1 MHNNIEYVRQSLE
14 LHLFFARIMKEHSFF
29 LQLGFT
35 PRDSNFTRRADEF
48 RMAFD
53 RLLWD
58 VVMLSD
64 GVVSKNSLV
73 SGEVITPF
81 TLEAEKVS
89 EFFTGIDIPTKIT
102 KAESNLTSAC
112 KNAADNSIVDNVS
125 RINNRAIRLISE
137 LIKFKATILENVLE
151 CKMFTVNYPLLIDH
165 IKREARLYL
174 EMVKRLQR
182 RGFVNLQR
190 DALEQEAFWNR
201 IMAEHSKFIRG
212 LLDPTEEELFNAA
225 NDFGN
230 LFDQLT
236 KEALAAMD
244 RSISFNRVTNDSL
257 RATRAI
263 RDFKVQATEGL
274 LDCNIRSIIIPLLG
288 DHTLREANHFLRL
301 LRMF

>member
-1 MHNNIEYVRQSLE
+1 MYDNIEYVRQSLE

-35 PRDSNFTRRADEF
+35 PRDINFTRRADEF

-58 VVMLSD
+58 VVVLSD
-64 GVVSKNSLV
+64 GVVSRNSLE
-73 SGEVITPF
+73 SGEVITPY
-81 TLEAEKVS
+81 TLEAERAS
-89 EFFTGIDIPTKIT
+89 EFFTGVDIPTRIT
-102 KAESNLTSAC
+102 KAESDLTAARRDSAG
-112 KNAADNSIVDNVS
+112 SSLVDNVS

-137 LIKFKATILENVLE
+137 LIEFKAAILENVLE
-151 CKMFTVNYPLLIDH
+151 CRMFTLNYPLLIDH
-165 IKREARLYL
+165 IMREARLYL
-174 EMVKRLQR
+174 ELVERLQR
-182 RGFVNLQR
+182 RGFINLQR

-201 IMAEHSKFIRG
+201 IMAEHAKFIRG
-212 LLDPTEEELFNAA
+212 LLDPTEEDLFNTAD
-225 NDFGN
+225 NFGN
-230 LFDQLT
+230 IFDRLT

-244 RSISFNRVTNDSL
+244 RSISFNRVTNESL

-263 RDFKVQATEGL
+263 RDFKAQATERL
-274 LDCNIRSIIIPLLG
+274 LDCDIRSIIIPLLG